1 MTKPAKRKRYSR
13 VEFEKYHVIYKELRD
28 YVYYGTNSYPRPYV
42 ITAEKFEEML
52 RSGMSRGFPIDF
64 VPPAHGFPLPYEKL
78 EVFSGCFGGWDDRG
92 SPLLQ
97 LFVKNY
103 KAIRKKI
110 PQVLLSMGADPNVQN
125 KHGKTALFDAAVI
138 ARNAEMVRLLI
149 KYGADVN
156 LKNYKGVSPLLGIIR
171 LFVNSSESTTRNDA
185 KEVIIELLKAGADT
199 NVLKDIFKP
208 DELTDKYFFKRA
220 EEQLQWLN
228 EQVGLTTQKK
238 EELNFKPEDTFEYEI

>member
-1 MTKPAKRKRYSR
+1 M
-13 VEFEKYHVIYKELRD
+13 
-28 YVYYGTNSYPRPYV
+28 
-42 ITAEKFEEML
+42 
-52 RSGMSRGFPIDF
+52 
-64 VPPAHGFPLPYEKL
+64 
-78 EVFSGCFGGWDDRG
+78 
-92 SPLLQ
+92 
-97 LFVKNY
+97 VKNVLRTSG

-149 KYGADVN
+149 KNGADVN
-156 LKNYKGVSPLLGIIR
+156 LKNYKGVSPLLGIVR